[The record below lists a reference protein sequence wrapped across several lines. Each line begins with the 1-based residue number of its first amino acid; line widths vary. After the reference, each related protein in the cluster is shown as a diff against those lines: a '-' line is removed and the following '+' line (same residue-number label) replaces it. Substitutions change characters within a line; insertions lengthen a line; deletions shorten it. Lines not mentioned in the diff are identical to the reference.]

1 MTHSNLPKIAHPRA
15 FAGRGPE
22 VRLVSIFPER
32 RTFKHHITGRT
43 INRDLNIPGHLI
55 PEYRLPYF
63 PDEHADHLAQEGRV
77 R

>member
-1 MTHSNLPKIAHPRA
+1 M
-15 FAGRGPE
+15 
-22 VRLVSIFPER
+22 SILFPED

-63 PDEHADHLAQEGRV
+63 PGDHAADLAQVVGLCVAVWASRDEHDEEA
-77 R
+77 

>member
-1 MTHSNLPKIAHPRA
+1 M
-15 FAGRGPE
+15 
-22 VRLVSIFPER
+22 SIFPER

-63 PDEHADHLAQEGRV
+63 PDEHANRLAQVVELCMAVWASRDEQDEGA
-77 R
+77 